1 MLTVFLLESFYLFN
15 HRSSTDHCISVDSRT
30 SHVRKMSCFQLYVG
44 ENVIKD
50 TMKQDG
56 DFLLLNKKSP
66 SCFNLFAPSACIRNA
81 EPSIF
86 NNELANIIQTHI
98 KVC

>member
-1 MLTVFLLESFYLFN
+1 MLTVFLLESFYSFN

-56 DFLLLNKKSP
+56 DFLLSA
-66 SCFNLFAPSACIRNA
+66 NLFAPSACIRNA

-86 NNELANIIQTHI
+86 NNKLANIIQTHI